1 MFAAGL
7 EDGWSNGCGRPQGS
21 GSAKG
26 EIVREQ
32 GPSHPRERVKARTV
46 AGAASVRARMKQ
58 EGARLAERR
67 QAAMSEAAVYVGVD
81 VAKRSLEVAVRPG
94 AEVFTE
100 SNDPGGCMRLVKRL
114 TALRPLRIV
123 LEASGGY
130 ERALTGELVAAGLPA
145 VVVNP
150 RQARDFAK
158 ALGRLEKTDK
168 ADALMLAEFAERIK
182 PEVRQVPDEQTRA
195 LAAVMVRRRQLV
207 EMLVAEENRLGQ
219 APKALKHDLRSHID
233 FLRKQLHQ
241 LDQDLDQM
249 LHQSP
254 VWCEQQNL
262 LKGVPGIGPVTCA
275 TLLADL
281 PELGRLSRRE
291 IAKLAGV
298 APLARDSGAL
308 RGRRTVWGGRAK
320 VRTTLYMATLSAVR
334 YNPVL
339 RAFHGRL
346 RAAGK
351 PNKLV
356 LVACMRK
363 LLTIL
368 NAMLKHRMPW
378 RPLCPIPA

>member
-1 MFAAGL
+1 M
-7 EDGWSNGCGRPQGS
+7 
-21 GSAKG
+21 G
-26 EIVREQ
+26 E
-32 GPSHPRERVKARTV
+32 
-46 AGAASVRARMKQ
+46 
-58 EGARLAERR
+58 
-67 QAAMSEAAVYVGVD
+67 AVYVGVD
-81 VAKRSLEVAVRPG
+81 VAKRSLEVGVRPTG
-94 AEVFTE
+94 EVFTE
-100 SNDPGGCMRLVKRL
+100 SNDQDGCARLARRL
-114 TALRPLRIV
+114 AQLGPTLVV

-130 ERALTGELVAAGLPA
+130 ERTLTGELGGAKVAV

-150 RQARDFAK
+150 RQTRDFAR

-168 ADALMLAEFAERIK
+168 VDALMRAEFAERIR
-182 PEVRQVPDEQTRA
+182 PQVRELPDEQARA

-219 APKALKHDLRSHID
+219 APKPLQHDLRSHID

-249 LHQSP
+249 LRQSP
-254 VWCEQQNL
+254 LWREQENL
-262 LKGVPGIGPVTCA
+262 LRGVPGIGPVTCA

-281 PELGRLSRRE
+281 PELGRLSRRQ

-298 APLARDSGAL
+298 APLARNSGTL

-320 VRTTLYMATLSAVR
+320 VRTMLYMATLSAVR

-346 RAAGK
+346 RVAGK
-351 PNKLV
+351 PNKLA

-368 NAMLKHRMPW
+368 NAMLKHRTPW
-378 RPLCPIPA
+378 SPPSPSPA